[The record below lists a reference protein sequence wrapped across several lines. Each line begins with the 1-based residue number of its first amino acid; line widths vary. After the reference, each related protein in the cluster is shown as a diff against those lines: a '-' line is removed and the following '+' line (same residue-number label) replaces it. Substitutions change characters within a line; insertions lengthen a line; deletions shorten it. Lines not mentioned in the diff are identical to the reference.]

1 MASII
6 RIKRSAVSGNPAT
19 LAAGELAYSSLVD
32 NGSNGGDRLY
42 IGAGTETNGNAV
54 NHVVIGGKYFTDI
67 INAATNSNT
76 ASTLVK
82 RDGSGNFSAG
92 TITADLVGNASTATT
107 WQTSRSITLTGDVTG
122 TVSGVNGSGNIEI
135 STTVANNAVAL
146 GADTTGQYATTVG
159 VSGNGLSATNPN
171 NDDGTAYTITSNA
184 TATNTASTIVFR
196 DANGDFSA
204 GIITA
209 SLAGNASTVT
219 NGVYTTDTGSVT
231 NTMLAGSISDSK
243 LSTIS
248 TAGKVSNSATT
259 ATNSNTANAIVSR
272 DANGDFSAGV
282 ITATTFSGAL
292 SGNATTASAWA
303 TARDLSLTG
312 DATATLTAVNG
323 SGNVSA
329 ALTLATVNSNT
340 GSFGSSTAIPV
351 VTVNAKGLVTAV
363 STVSI
368 DNIPTT
374 LSITG
379 DSGSDTVNLITGGV
393 DFEGGTGVTTS
404 VSNDKV
410 TIAIGQAVGTSD
422 NVTFNNVTAGGNL
435 TVTGNLTV
443 NGTTTTVN
451 STVTTLDDPTITL
464 GGDTAPSSDDGK
476 DRGVEFR
483 WHNGTSAKLGFFGFD
498 DSTGYLTFIPDATNS
513 SEVFSGTL
521 GDIQATN
528 FRGALIGNAD
538 TATTWATARDLSLTG
553 DATATLTAVNGS
565 ANVSAALTLATV
577 NSNTGSFGSGT
588 VVPIVTV
595 NGKGLVTAVTTGNIP
610 TATYSV
616 LGLASFDSTQFTVT
630 SGAVSIN
637 EIDSGTF

>member
-67 INAATNSNT
+67 INAATSSNT
-76 ASTLVK
+76 SSTLVK
-82 RDGSGNFSAG
+82 RDGSGNFTAG

-146 GADTTGQYATTVG
+146 GADTTGQYATTIG

-184 TATNTASTIVFR
+184 TATNTASTIVYR
-196 DANGDFSA
+196 DANGNFSA
-204 GIITA
+204 GTITA
-209 SLAGNASTVT
+209 SLNGNASTVT

-231 NTMLAGSISDSK
+231 NTMLAGSISDTK

-272 DANGDFSAGV
+272 DSNGDFSAGV

-312 DATATLTAVNG
+312 DATATLSSVSG

-329 ALTLATVNSNT
+329 ALTLATVNSNV
-340 GSFGSSTAIPV
+340 GQFGSSTAIPV
-351 VTVNAKGLVTAV
+351 ITVNGKGLVTAV

-374 LSITG
+374 LTITG
-379 DSGSDTVNLITGGV
+379 DSGSDTVNLITGGI
-393 DFEGGTGVTTS
+393 DFDGGTGVTTA
-404 VSNDKV
+404 VTNDKV
-410 TIAIGQAVGTSD
+410 TISIGQAVGTSD

-451 STVTTLDDPTITL
+451 SSVTTLDDPIITL
-464 GGDTAPSSDDGK
+464 GGDTAPSSDDDK

-483 WHNGTSAKLGFFGFD
+483 WHNGTSAKRGFFGFD

-521 GDIQATN
+521 GDIQAAN

-538 TATTWATARDLSLTG
+538 TATKWATARNLSLTG
-553 DATATLTAVNGS
+553 DGTATLTSVDGTD
-565 ANVSAALTLATV
+565 NVSAALTLATV
-577 NSNTGSFGSGT
+577 NSNTGSFGSST
-588 VVPIVTV
+588 AVPVVTV
-595 NGKGLVTAVTTGNIP
+595 NGKGLVTAVTTSNIP
-610 TATYSV
+610 TATYSI

-630 SGAVSIN
+630 AGAVSIN